1 MNYQPSST
9 NASVNIEVYYN
20 MNHTVSA
27 LLTYISDRFSQLT
40 TRSLD
45 PAASHPI
52 SQLHSTEMA
61 LLLNDRYL
69 SVKSEDEVVD
79 ALITWLHSNL
89 ESVDEKVIVEEI
101 MRNVN
106 WNFVSF
112 EKMLDLYKTFP
123 RLR

>member
-1 MNYQPSST
+1 MQ
-9 NASVNIEVYYN
+9 
-20 MNHTVSA
+20 
-27 LLTYISDRFSQLT
+27 
-40 TRSLD
+40 
-45 PAASHPI
+45 
-52 SQLHSTEMA
+52 STELA

-89 ESVDEKVIVEEI
+89 ESVDEKIIVEEI

-123 RLR
+123 RLRSNIHTKAIFHN

>member
-1 MNYQPSST
+1 
-9 NASVNIEVYYN
+9 

-45 PAASHPI
+45 PSASHPI
-52 SQLHSTEMA
+52 SQLQSTELA

-79 ALITWLHSNL
+79 ALITWLHSNI
-89 ESVDEKVIVEEI
+89 ESVDEKVIVEDI